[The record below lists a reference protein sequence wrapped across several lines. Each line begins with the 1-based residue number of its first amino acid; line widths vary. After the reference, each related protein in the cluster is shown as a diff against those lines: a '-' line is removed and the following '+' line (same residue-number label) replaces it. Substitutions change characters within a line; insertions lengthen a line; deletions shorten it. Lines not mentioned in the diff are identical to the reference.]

1 MNREKP
7 APPDTRLAAQEARDR
22 DRPRQA
28 LPAPGVRR
36 ERLSAF
42 AGIHRDRRAALGAP
56 SILLDANAE
65 IVHISPC
72 AAHYLRHPGGE
83 PTRELAAL
91 LPPPLQLPLRAAL
104 CQTHENGQA
113 STTGP
118 LRHMRDG
125 QVRLVEIRV
134 LPFEDPGVEG
144 TLVLVQ
150 FVELEQHQPAAGAP
164 DQDGAVLRQLDG
176 ELRHLRRQL
185 NDTVEQAQRSDDQ
198 MRMQCEEMQSI
209 SEQLRATV
217 AELEGKLD
225 DLRYRNQ
232 ALALDKLA
240 LQRRIEEADKA
251 RDDLSNLI
259 ASSGVAT
266 IFIDRAM
273 CIQRFTP
280 RIADFFNVLP
290 SDVGRPLPH
299 IANRLDY
306 PQLAEEAARVFD
318 TLQPMER
325 EVRATDGRDY
335 IVRVHPY
342 RTTSDRIE
350 GAVMTFFD
358 ITSWRAAENAL
369 RESEA
374 RLSAVFDSLPVGVAV
389 FDTGGM
395 VTMSNPEMTRY
406 LPTGIL
412 PSRDAARVGR
422 WHGIGADGH
431 PVAPHDFPG
440 ARARRGERVVPGIEM
455 IYIQDDGR
463 ATWTRVSSVPIRNA
477 HGDPAGHI
485 GVVTDID
492 ALKRSEAVLQE
503 NEVRLRTLLDG
514 LAQQVWESDGAH
526 PPPGW
531 LDAIHPDDRDA
542 TLRRWQ
548 AALARREVFE
558 ARFRIR
564 AADGGWRLAGMRA
577 APLFNV
583 DGNIHKW
590 VAIDID
596 ADRSITRRK
605 E

>member
-1 MNREKP
+1 ML
-7 APPDTRLAAQEARDR
+7 DTNFD
-22 DRPRQA
+22 
-28 LPAPGVRR
+28 
-36 ERLSAF
+36 
-42 AGIHRDRRAALGAP
+42 
-56 SILLDANAE
+56 
-65 IVHISPC
+65 IVHIAPC
-72 AAHYLRHPGGE
+72 AAHYLRFPRGE
-83 PTRELAAL
+83 PTCELAAL
-91 LPPPLQLPLRAAL
+91 VPPPLQLPMREAL
-104 CQTHENGQA
+104 YQARENGRSSA
-113 STTGP
+113 TGP
-118 LRHMRDG
+118 LHHVRSG
-125 QVRLVEIRV
+125 QARLIEIRV
-134 LPFEDPGVEG
+134 LPFEDPGAEG
-144 TLVLVQ
+144 MLMLVQ
-150 FVELEQHQPAAGAP
+150 FIELDQHRPAVDAP
-164 DQDGAVLRQLDG
+164 DQDGATLHQSDG

-185 NDTVEQAQRSDDQ
+185 SDTVEQAQRSGDE
-198 MRMQCEEMQSI
+198 MRLQCEEMRSI

-217 AELEGKLD
+217 AELEDRLD
-225 DLRYRNQ
+225 DLRCRNQ
-232 ALALDKLA
+232 GLALDKLA
-240 LQRRIEEADKA
+240 LQQRIEEADKA
-251 RDDLSNLI
+251 RDDLGNLI

-266 IFIDRAM
+266 IFLDRAM
-273 CIQRFTP
+273 RIQRFTP

-290 SDVGRPLPH
+290 SDIGRPLPH
-299 IANRLDY
+299 ITNRLDY
-306 PQLAEEAARVFD
+306 PNLAEEAARVFD

-350 GAVMTFFD
+350 GAVMNFFD

-389 FDTGGM
+389 FDSEGM
-395 VTMSNPEMTRY
+395 VAMSNPEMRRY

-463 ATWTRVSSVPIRNA
+463 TTWTLVSSAPIRNA

-485 GVVTDID
+485 GGVTDID

-514 LAQQVWESDGAH
+514 LAGQVRESDGAH

-542 TLRRWQ
+542 ARRRWQ
-548 AALARREVFE
+548 AALARREEFE

-564 AADGGWRLAGMRA
+564 AADGGWRHAGMRA
-577 APLFNV
+577 APLFDV

>member
-1 MNREKP
+1 MDMEKS
-7 APPDTRLAAQEARDR
+7 APLYN
-22 DRPRQA
+22 
-28 LPAPGVRR
+28 
-36 ERLSAF
+36 RLSAF
-42 AGIHRDRRAALGAP
+42 ADIHRDRRAALGAP
-56 SILLDANAE
+56 SILLDANAD
-65 IVHISPC
+65 IVHISAC

-91 LPPPLQLPLRAAL
+91 LPSPLQLPLRTAL
-104 CQTHENGQA
+104 YQARENGQSSA
-113 STTGP
+113 TGP
-118 LRHMRDG
+118 LRHVRDG
-125 QVRLVEIRV
+125 QARLVEIRV
-134 LPFEDPGVEG
+134 LPFEDPGVG
-144 TLVLVQ
+144 DTLMLVQ
-150 FVELEQHQPAAGAP
+150 FVELDQHQPAANTP
-164 DQDGAVLRQLDG
+164 DRASDQASGRDSAMLRQLDA

-185 NDTVEQAQRSDDQ
+185 NDTVDQAQRSGEE
-198 MRMQCEEMQSI
+198 MRVQCEEAQSI
-209 SEQLRATV
+209 AEQLRATV
-217 AELEGKLD
+217 AELEDELH
-225 DLRYRNQ
+225 DLRCRNQ
-232 ALALDKLA
+232 ALALDQMA
-240 LQRRIEEADKA
+240 SQRRIEEADKA
-251 RDDLSNLI
+251 RDDLGNLI

-266 IFIDRAM
+266 IFLDRAM

-290 SDVGRPLPH
+290 SDVGRPLLH
-299 IANRLDY
+299 IASRLDY

-325 EVRATDGRDY
+325 EVRADGRDY

-342 RTTSDRIE
+342 RATSDRIE

-389 FDTGGM
+389 FDTEGM
-395 VTMSNPEMTRY
+395 VAMSNPEMTLY

-412 PSRDAARVGR
+412 PSRDAARVDH
-422 WHGIGADGH
+422 WHGFGADGH
-431 PVAPHDFPG
+431 PLAPHDFPG

-463 ATWTRVSSVPIRNA
+463 TTWTRVSSVPIRNA

-492 ALKRSEAVLQE
+492 ALKRSEAVLQQ
-503 NEVRLRTLLDG
+503 NEMRLRILLEG
-514 LAQQVWESDGAH
+514 LAGHVWESDGVH

-531 LDAIHPDDRDA
+531 LDTIHPDDREA
-542 TLRRWQ
+542 ALRQWR
-548 AALARREVFE
+548 AALARREVFD

-564 AADGGWRLAGMRA
+564 SADGGWRHAGMRA

-583 DGNIHKW
+583 DGGIHKW

-596 ADRSITRRK
+596 PDSAITERK
-605 E
+605 Q